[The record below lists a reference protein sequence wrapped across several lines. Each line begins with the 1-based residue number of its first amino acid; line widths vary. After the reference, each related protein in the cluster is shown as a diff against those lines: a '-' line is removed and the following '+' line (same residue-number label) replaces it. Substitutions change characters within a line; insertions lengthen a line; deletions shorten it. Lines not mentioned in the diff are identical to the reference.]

1 MSDKTPPADTSPTAP
16 EESIAAK
23 KARATLAS
31 PALQQALADLR
42 SVTPSGEPMFGFH
55 VKTKDARRDIPVA
68 EEVPISEGAAIVAH
82 VDAAAAYVAS
92 AAPAVVPSPRMPSGR
107 VRIIDE
113 AAAAAVALRA
123 AATETRRQVTQPSI
137 ARGGAGPRPPV
148 LEEMGREEEGPR
160 RPPLYAEEEVTDA
173 AAVLEQR
180 GATSTP
186 AGHLHLQGGPQA
198 EVPAGAA
205 RESEMGSPSSKR
217 TGRRVGWSAVVL
229 GALAVAGI
237 VGVAVLR
244 GPADGGEAAAPSATA
259 GSSGRAAMSA
269 SGAATAAGSVTGT
282 APTADGPAS
291 ARGMSTVVPSA
302 PAATIAPATT
312 AGTGAPGAPS
322 TSASPKPN
330 TRPDGH
336 DPLVGVM
343 VPPAKTAPTGEPA
356 AAPTSN
362 PTNQAPQGL
371 RPLQPKIEF

>member
-16 EESIAAK
+16 EESVAAQ
-23 KARATLAS
+23 KARATLAN
-31 PALQQALADLR
+31 PALQRALADLR
-42 SVTPSGEPMFGFH
+42 SVTPSGEPMFGFD
-55 VKTKDARRDIPVA
+55 VKTKDARRQVPVA
-68 EEVPISEGAAIVAH
+68 EEVPVAEGAAIIAH
-82 VDAAAAYVAS
+82 RDAAAAYVEA
-92 AAPAVVPSPRMPSGR
+92 AAPALAPSPRMPSGR
-107 VRIIDE
+107 VRIVDE
-113 AAAAAVALRA
+113 AAAAVALRA

-137 ARGGAGPRPPV
+137 ARGGVGPRPPAV
-148 LEEMGREEEGPR
+148 EETGSEEEGPR

-198 EVPAGAA
+198 GAA
-205 RESEMGSPSSKR
+205 REGEMGSPSSKR

-244 GPADGGEAAAPSATA
+244 GPADGGEAGAPPSATA

-282 APTADGPAS
+282 APAADGLAS

-312 AGTGAPGAPS
+312 AGTGVPGAPS
-322 TSASPKPN
+322 TSASTSPKPN

-343 VPPAKTAPTGEPA
+343 IPPAKAAPTGEPA